1 MTSFSCTKTL
11 CNRILL
17 TFETV
22 PPPTASNRA
31 YSVNETQAPRLSICI
46 PTLNRGGFIGETLQ
60 SIVSQA
66 TDEVEIVIVDGGSTD
81 ETQAVVA
88 HFQAL
93 FPRLRYFRKHERE
106 VTAKSASPSGGGFDR
121 DCNRAVELAEGEYC
135 WLFTDDDLLK
145 PGAVQAVLHAT
156 RDRYALIVVNAEVRS
171 GDLSR
176 SLDPSRLRLASDRTY
191 QPEESQK
198 LFVEVANYLS
208 FVGGIVI
215 KRQLWLAR
223 DKQPYIGTG
232 FIHVGVLLQ
241 SPISEQTLVIA
252 EPLITIRYGDALY
265 MRSSRYFEI
274 WMFLWPNLVWSF
286 PDFSDAA
293 KLLVSRREP
302 WRRYRTLLLFRAKG
316 AYSAKEYRDWLE
328 GRLGSQSDKMC
339 ARLLASCPGSIAN
352 LISFVYYYASGRHDL
367 LLILDLMKSPFYF
380 ARALKSPVP
389 IQKTGTV
396 PKTASI

>member
-1 MTSFSCTKTL
+1 
-11 CNRILL
+11 
-17 TFETV
+17 
-22 PPPTASNRA
+22 
-31 YSVNETQAPRLSICI
+31 VNTTQTPKLSICI
-46 PTLNRGGFIGETLQ
+46 PTLNRGRFIGETLR

-81 ETQAVVA
+81 DTQEVVG

-93 FPRLRYFRKHERE
+93 FSRLRYFRESEKGAG
-106 VTAKSASPSGGGFDR
+106 AKSASPSGGGFDR
-121 DCNRAVELAEGEYC
+121 DCNRAVELAGGEYC
-135 WLFTDDDLLK
+135 WLFTDDDVLK
-145 PGAVQAVLHAT
+145 PGAIQAVLRAT
-156 RDRYALIVVNAEVRS
+156 RAQYALIVVNAEVRS
-171 GDLSR
+171 GDFSR
-176 SLDPSRLRLASDRTY
+176 SLDPSRLRLTSDRRY
-191 QPEESQK
+191 RPEEGEK
-198 LFVEVANYLS
+198 LFVDVVNYLS

-223 DKQPYIGTG
+223 DKEPYIGTG

-293 KLLVSRREP
+293 KLLVSRKEP

-316 AYSAKEYRDWLE
+316 AYSVKEYRGWLE
-328 GRLGSQSDKMC
+328 GRLTSRVDKVA
-339 ARLLASCPGSIAN
+339 ARLVASCPGSVAN
-352 LISFVYYYASGRHDL
+352 FISFVYYYASGRHDL
-367 LLILDLMKSPFYF
+367 LLILDLVKSPYYF
-380 ARALKSPVP
+380 GRAFRALVP
-389 IQKTGTV
+389 FQKA
-396 PKTASI
+396 KTLPETLPI